1 MFNWMAPMFSVMMA
15 GAAGMLGGCSGML
28 MGCTPA
34 DLTGLVESAPT
45 GLTADVAAKAEQVAR
60 EIGGTTGF
68 GGPMIDGYLDH
79 MDDHMGFHDAADLAD
94 ENGTISVTFT
104 NQSNQACTFHFA
116 FLRSADGLDTQ
127 TRDVDVPAGQSV
139 TVEMPCA
146 ELVGM
151 GSLTEVGATAGS
163 TAEGGEFPNRYCVP
177 GFLNSDYACGG
188 DFACS
193 LTPDGNDV
201 DQDGDTA
208 ELIMLTSGM
217 QRHMRAGGMGR
228 HSVGAVDSLNGMM
241 DRPGMMVDRR

>member
-15 GAAGMLGGCSGML
+15 GAAGMLGGCSAMM
-28 MGCTPA
+28 MGCTPT
-34 DLTGLVESAPT
+34 DLTGLVERAPT
-45 GLTADVAAKAEQVAR
+45 GLTADVTAKAEQVAR
-60 EIGGTTGF
+60 EIGGTSGF
-68 GGPMIDGYLDH
+68 GGPMLDGYLDH
-79 MDDHMGFHDAADLAD
+79 MDDHMGFHDASDLAD
-94 ENGTISVTFT
+94 ENGTLSVTFT
-104 NQSNQACTFHFA
+104 NESSEACTFHFA

-163 TAEGGEFPNRYCVP
+163 TADRGEFPNRYCVP

-188 DFACS
+188 EFACA
-193 LTPDGNDV
+193 LTPDVNDV

-217 QRHMRAGGMGR
+217 QQHMGSGGVGRHGDGNDSVFGGM
-228 HSVGAVDSLNGMM
+228 VGGM
-241 DRPGMMVDRR
+241 RN